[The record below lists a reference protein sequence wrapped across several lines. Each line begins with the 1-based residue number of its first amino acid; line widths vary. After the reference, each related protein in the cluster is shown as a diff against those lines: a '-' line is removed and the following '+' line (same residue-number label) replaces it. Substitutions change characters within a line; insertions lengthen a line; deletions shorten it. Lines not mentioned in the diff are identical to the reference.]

1 MEKICG
7 IYCIQNIRNS
17 KRYIGYS
24 VDIKIRWSDHRC
36 DLKYNRHDND
46 YLQASYNKYGLENFV
61 IYLIEEC
68 DKSKLK
74 EREIYYIQYFDS
86 ANKSIG
92 YNLTK
97 GGDGIVGVERSKE
110 WGDNIS
116 KGNKG
121 RTFTKEHKENLR
133 IAHLG
138 YVAPQSQRDNLAI
151 AVSGKKKAKNT
162 SSKYVGVAKEE
173 VMDPYANPIGGLV
186 GFGDQ
191 ITHVWVD
198 DEYRGDLSYVN
209 MPNLYKELLKFAK
222 SRGIVG
228 MAPEDATCS
237 KCGETVR
244 VENEPKKCPKCG
256 GIAQPLTSKSF
267 RASQAKYDWKR
278 AQEMLGRNEF

>member
-162 SSKYVGVAKEE
+162 SSKYVGVAK
-173 VMDPYANPIGGLV
+173 VSGGKKWRSYIFV
-186 GFGDQ
+186 DGKQ
-191 ITHVWVD
+191 ICLG
-198 DEYRGDLSYVN
+198 R
-209 MPNLYKELLKFAK
+209 F
-222 SRGIVG
+222 
-228 MAPEDATCS
+228 
-237 KCGETVR
+237 
-244 VENEPKKCPKCG
+244 ENEIDAARAYN
-256 GIAQPLTSKSF
+256 IAAIQRF
-267 RASQAKYDWKR
+267 GANAKIND
-278 AQEMLGRNEF
+278 LGEE